1 MNEYEQR
8 QEERKARY
16 LELAEKADR
25 ASETASGRATGIL
38 SVIPAGQP
46 ILVGHHSERRHRR
59 DLATVDRQMRKSIDE
74 TNKADHYREK
84 AAGVGKA
91 GISSDD
97 PEAVVKLRLKLAG
110 MKTGARGSRR
120 RTG

>member
-16 LELAEKADR
+16 LELAEKAVK
-25 ASETASGRATGIL
+25 ASETASGRASGIL

-59 DLATVDRQMRKSIDE
+59 DLATVDRAMRKSVDLM
-74 TNKADHYREK
+74 NKSQLGDP
-84 AAGVGKA
+84 AAVMSRLWNTRWRPSAANEG
-91 GISSDD
+91 DD
-97 PEAVVKLRLKLAG
+97 
-110 MKTGARGSRR
+110 S
-120 RTG
+120 